1 MNIKY
6 LILGLSKKKLDTIK
20 PYNITTYKI
29 DDIFNISEDVF
40 NSKYSKYN
48 ILLYDNKYRKEE
60 ELN

>member
-1 MNIKY
+1 LDY
-6 LILGLSKKKLDTIK
+6 QKKLDIVK
-20 PYNITTYKI
+20 ELVEPCDITTYTI

>member
-1 MNIKY
+1 MDY
-6 LILGLSKKKLDTIK
+6 QKKLDIVK
-20 PYNITTYKI
+20 ELVEPCDITTYKI

-60 ELN
+60 ELNWE